1 MSQANGKDHRLELE
15 LTLKV
20 SNPLTGLAYAI
31 SAGSEVEKGGD
42 RKADVL
48 NLLEEI
54 FNAQMTKEMRE
65 VEGWPV

>member
-1 MSQANGKDHRLELE
+1 MNETNGKDHRLEIE
-15 LTLKV
+15 LSLKV
-20 SNPLTGLAYAI
+20 SNPLTNVSYVI

-42 RKADVL
+42 RKSDVL

-65 VEGWPV
+65 VEGWPS